1 MNRVCDAGGI
11 CGHTPQC
18 DHFCHFTAAELEP
31 EQDGQCKLCV
41 DGCAACDARKQPQV
55 RKIKPYPAIPDDI
68 EPVPDQWHKI
78 GVVMLWCIFAVLLV
92 ICLALFFT
100 GLWVW
105 SLLI

>member
-1 MNRVCDAGGI
+1 MNRTCDAGGI

-18 DHFCHFTAAELEP
+18 DHFCHFTAAELET
-31 EQDGQCKLCV
+31 
-41 DGCAACDARKQPQV
+41 RKV
-55 RKIKPYPAIPDDI
+55 KPWPIVPDDI

-78 GVVMLWCIFAVLLV
+78 GAFMLWCIFVVLAV

-100 GLWVW
+100 GLWIW